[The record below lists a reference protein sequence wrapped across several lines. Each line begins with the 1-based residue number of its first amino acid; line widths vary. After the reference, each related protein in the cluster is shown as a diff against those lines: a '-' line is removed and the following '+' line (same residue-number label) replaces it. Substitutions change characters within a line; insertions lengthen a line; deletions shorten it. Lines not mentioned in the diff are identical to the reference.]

1 MPAVNRIYVE
11 DNVEHNSRFDLL
23 CIFKLPTLLL
33 NIVLIKLGL
42 KTMDRQTRA
51 HTTANML
58 YGSA

>member
-42 KTMDRQTRA
+42 ET
-51 HTTANML
+51 
-58 YGSA
+58 YG